1 MKRIID
7 ISEEDYK
14 ECKFRNDLLSLGGK
28 PTDLTFNMRIETLIA
43 EGTPLQAELE
53 EIKTEILNLWFTGY
67 ADKPKLDREEV
78 IKILDKHIKE
88 IDNE

>member
-1 MKRIID
+1 MKLIID
-7 ISEEDYK
+7 IPVEDYK

-28 PTDLTFNMRIETLIA
+28 PTDLTFNMRMETLIA
-43 EGTPLQAELE
+43 EGTSLQAELE
-53 EIKTEILNLWFTGY
+53 EIKAEINKLWFTGY

-78 IKILDKHIKE
+78 INILDKHIKE

>member
-1 MKRIID
+1 MKLIID

-28 PTDLTFNMRIETLIA
+28 PTDLTFNMLMETLIA

-53 EIKTEILNLWFTGY
+53 YIKAEVDDLKCYGDQAEFR
-67 ADKPKLDREEV
+67 DKVFEL
-78 IKILDKHIKE
+78 LDKRIKE
-88 IDNE
+88 IEE